1 MLQDPE
7 DPTMNTPNGKQWKW
21 LYHDPL
27 SSYKQLSIKGT
38 RIKARTI
45 YGQSVGEGAFTPEEL
60 AEDFGVPLEAVREA
74 IEYVESDPP
83 EIREDW
89 EMEERLI
96 REAED
101 RNDPNFWGPKRIA
114 ARLKE
119 LGMESKE
126 D

>member
-1 MLQDPE
+1 M
-7 DPTMNTPNGKQWKW
+7 MSTPNGKEWKW
-21 LYHDPL
+21 LYQYPK
-27 SSYKQLSIKGT
+27 SNYKQLSVKGT
-38 RIKARTI
+38 RIHVRHDLRPRRRRDART
-45 YGQSVGEGAFTPEEL
+45 QEEL
-60 AEDFGVPLEAVREA
+60 AEDFGVPLEAVQEA
-74 IEYVESDPP
+74 FEYVESDPP

-119 LGMESKE
+119 FGMESKNN
-126 D
+126 